1 MGKGTFATV
10 YRAVDV
16 NTGDMRAIKV
26 GPGESHPLIRS
37 KY

>member
-1 MGKGTFATV
+1 MKAADGRLGKGTFATV

-26 GPGESHPLIRS
+26 GGE
-37 KY
+37 YGT